1 MLKTFFES
9 KSFIKP
15 KKIKKH
21 FILRKNVTPIKLP
34 RKKSENI
41 FNKKTKTSYNLKKIN
56 NKKEKNN
63 ELNIFNL
70 SKKVKNSRNI
80 SNNNRLNT
88 DYINTTNNGNNSF
101 LNGTYIKTT
110 MDTNMTKTKIMKEK
124 ENISF
129 INDNNTFIYFTPST
143 NYQSSNVKNKNK
155 RKRIKI
161 PKQKENSF
169 LTKNKSKNKTIN
181 NTFIIPN
188 RINSLINVQQ
198 NILNPIKKRK
208 KLFYEKSISL
218 NKEVNKIKEKI

>member
-1 MLKTFFES
+1 MLKSFFES

-41 FNKKTKTSYNLKKIN
+41 FNKKTKISYNLKKIN

-63 ELNIFNL
+63 EMNIFNIR
-70 SKKVKNSRNI
+70 KKVKKKKNI
-80 SNNNRLNT
+80 SINNRLNNN
-88 DYINTTNNGNNSF
+88 YINNTKQSNNF
-101 LNGTYIKTT
+101 ILNQTFKKTT
-110 MDTNMTKTKIMKEK
+110 MNTNMTKFRIMKEK

-161 PKQKENSF
+161 QKQKENT
-169 LTKNKSKNKTIN
+169 LQKKNK
-181 NTFIIPN
+181 
-188 RINSLINVQQ
+188 
-198 NILNPIKKRK
+198 
-208 KLFYEKSISL
+208 
-218 NKEVNKIKEKI
+218 